1 MASARGLYRL
11 GLTVAGLG
19 AAALILAA
27 WVSLGAVNLSPP
39 PLGVLIAAC
48 ERFLSPDVSPRAL
61 FTLSLAT
68 PGLAAIALGSRSLLR
83 ELRAQRRLAARL
95 EVTGKVDVDGS
106 EVLVLDDHRARA
118 FCAGYLRPRIYVSSG
133 ALALLSRSELGAVVA
148 HERHHR
154 ARRDPLRLLAFRT
167 LSESLFF
174 LPVLRRLADRYR
186 VLAEM
191 AADEAAAREWG
202 RRKLA
207 SALLAF
213 GESSAPQA
221 AVGIAPERVDHLLGQ
236 PARWELPLALLVGSL
251 LAALALGAAALA
263 AGGALGTATVNLPLL
278 LTQSCMVAMV
288 ILPVFLAVGALL
300 AARPMLSPR

>member
-1 MASARGLYRL
+1 VASARGLYRL
-11 GLTVAGLG
+11 GLIVAGLG
-19 AAALILAA
+19 AAALILAG

-207 SALLAF
+207 SACSPSARARHRKRPSASRLSASTTCS
-213 GESSAPQA
+213 GSRHAGSSPSPCWLGPFSPPSLSERRRSRP
-221 AVGIAPERVDHLLGQ
+221 VGRS
-236 PARWELPLALLVGSL
+236 AR
-251 LAALALGAAALA
+251 
-263 AGGALGTATVNLPLL
+263 
-278 LTQSCMVAMV
+278 
-288 ILPVFLAVGALL
+288 
-300 AARPMLSPR
+300 RR